1 MNLLEKSRPGKSWV
15 NCMNLSWISGVH
27 IGEVKLGFCLSKGT
41 LEVEVI
47 CAKDI
52 CPGEKEEPGNL
63 CLLFIQIF

>member
-1 MNLLEKSRPGKSWV
+1 MFEVDCINFLWIPGAQ
-15 NCMNLSWISGVH
+15 N
-27 IGEVKLGFCLSKGT
+27 GEVKIGFCLSKGT

-63 CLLFIQIF
+63 FFHYSQD